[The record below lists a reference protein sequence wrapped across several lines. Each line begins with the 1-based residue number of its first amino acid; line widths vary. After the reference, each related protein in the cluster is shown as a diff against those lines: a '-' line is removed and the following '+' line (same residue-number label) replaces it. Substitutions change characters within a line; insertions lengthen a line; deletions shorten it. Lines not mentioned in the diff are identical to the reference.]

1 MLTRLGGRAA
11 VAVDPVDLLQ
21 DCHGRIREFVAMAR
35 RIGEARDADP
45 EAVREAA
52 RRVRRYFTEA
62 LPLHARDEEESV
74 LPRLRGIDAALD
86 RELAAMAREHRE
98 HEEPLGRLVA
108 ACRSLEDEPSRL
120 EALRQA
126 VTAPA
131 AELEAHFAVH
141 LAREET
147 VIFPALRRLL
157 APADGAAVA
166 LEIRTRRTP
175 PPAAAPAG

>member
-1 MLTRLGGRAA
+1 MLTRLASRA
-11 VAVDPVDLLQ
+11 VAEGPVGLLLE
-21 DCHGRIREFVAMAR
+21 CHGRIREFVLLALR
-35 RIGEARDADP
+35 LGEARGADP
-45 EAVREAA
+45 ESIRDAA

-98 HEEPLGRLVA
+98 HEGPLGRLVA
-108 ACRSLEDEPSRL
+108 TCRSLEEEPSRL

-126 VTAPA
+126 ISAPA

-141 LAREET
+141 LAREES
-147 VIFPALRRLL
+147 VIFPALRRHL
-157 APADGAAVA
+157 APTDGEAVA
-166 LEIRTRRTP
+166 LEIRSRRAP
-175 PPAAAPAG
+175 PPAAAPVG